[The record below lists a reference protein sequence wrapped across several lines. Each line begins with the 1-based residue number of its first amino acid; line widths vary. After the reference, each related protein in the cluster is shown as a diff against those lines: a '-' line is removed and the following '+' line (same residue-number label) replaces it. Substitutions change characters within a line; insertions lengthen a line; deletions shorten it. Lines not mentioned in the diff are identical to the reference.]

1 MATKK
6 PFIMDNTN
14 VDKTG
19 TILFP
24 FKMFS
29 PIFAAKKH
37 NNRLLKELM
46 PNPLTKYIS
55 WSIPLITPIKTASF
69 FPHTIE

>member
-55 WSIPLITPIKTASF
+55 
-69 FPHTIE
+69 